1 MSHAS
6 AVAPPATGR
15 EAATPSSAR
24 DRPLGKKRRRRD
36 SLANARRTPRWAIYA
51 PLGVYLLFTLV
62 PFYWILLFAFRQT
75 GSTAL
80 FPWPLTLDH
89 FATVWNTA
97 GFGVFFKNS
106 VIIAVLTLVL
116 STVISVLAGYG
127 LARFQFRGK
136 GAFLVLL
143 LCTQFIPGAMMLIP
157 LFDVFRATGLINS
170 LWSIVVAD
178 TVFHLPLSVIL
189 MMGFIRNIPIELEE
203 ASWIDGCGRMRGF
216 MAVALPLLKP
226 GIVAISSFAFIAS
239 WNNFLFAL
247 MFLNSQDQFTVPVG
261 LSYMLGEYS
270 VDFGAL
276 AAGGV
281 VAVVPVVLAFAYVQK
296 FLVQGLSAGAVKG

>member
-1 MSHAS
+1 MVS
-6 AVAPPATGR
+6 R
-15 EAATPSSAR
+15 
-24 DRPLGKKRRRRD
+24 
-36 SLANARRTPRWAIYA
+36 ARRSHRWAIYL
-51 PLGVYLLFTLV
+51 PLGLYLLFTLI
-62 PFYWILLFAFRQT
+62 PFYWMLLFAFRKT

-80 FPWPLTLDH
+80 FPWPVTLEH
-89 FATVWNTA
+89 FATVWNGA
-97 GFGVFFKNS
+97 GFAVFFKNS

-116 STVISVLAGYG
+116 STLFSLLGGYAI
-127 LARFQFRGK
+127 ARFTFRGK
-136 GAFLVLL
+136 GAFLVMM
-143 LCTQFIPGAMMLIP
+143 LCTQFVPGAMMLIP

-178 TVFHLPLSVIL
+178 TVFHLPLSLIL
-189 MMGFIRNIPIELEE
+189 MAGFIRNIPIELEE
-203 ASWIDGCGRMRGF
+203 ASWIDGYSRLRGF
-216 MAVALPLLKP
+216 MAIGLPLLKP

-281 VAVVPVVLAFAYVQK
+281 VAVVPVVLVFAFVQK
-296 FLVQGLSAGAVKG
+296 FLVQGLAAGAVKG